1 MGPAFRDPAD
11 RWPTLAALTYS
22 ATAYVGGWTLL
33 LTAGPWL
40 ALLGVLLLG
49 HGLITAAY
57 LLHETIH
64 YAVFRDRAPNERL
77 AAVLAW
83 LTGACY
89 ASFAELQRKHLRHHA
104 DRADVLI
111 VDHRELLA
119 AAPAWSRRLVLA
131 LEWAYIPAVDLL
143 LRAYALVHPFRTPG
157 RAGQRRRV
165 AGVAAVRWSALAAVA
180 WVAPPGALGYLL
192 AQGLMIH
199 VLRFMD
205 AYQHTYEVITTP
217 DGEAPPRDQ
226 RPPKTAEYPNTFSNL
241 LSVRWP
247 RLNWLTLNFAYHNAH
262 HVNPVVGWARLP
274 ALHDELFG
282 RNDPQIL
289 PAGRLLASYHRHR
302 VRRIRGEAA
311 GTEGAGL
318 PLGAVGV
325 SFLVPV

>member
-1 MGPAFRDPAD
+1 MGPAFREPAD
-11 RWPTLAALTYS
+11 RWPTVAALAYS
-22 ATAYVGGWTLL
+22 TTAYTAGWILL

-40 ALLGVLLLG
+40 AAIGALLLA
-49 HGLITAAY
+49 HGMVTAAY
-57 LLHETIH
+57 LLHETLH

-77 AAVLAW
+77 ASVLTW

-89 ASFAELQRKHLRHHA
+89 APFGELQRKHLRHHA

-111 VDHRELLA
+111 VDHRELLTKG
-119 AAPAWSRRLVLA
+119 PGWVRRLVLA
-131 LEWAYIPAVDLL
+131 LEWAYVPAVDLI
-143 LRAYALVHPFRTPG
+143 LRGYALARPFRQPG
-157 RAGQRRRV
+157 PSKQRWRV
-165 AGVAAVRWSALAAVA
+165 IGVAAVRWPALGAIA
-180 WVAPPGALGYLL
+180 WWTPGAAIGYVL

-217 DGEAPPRDQ
+217 GGEAPPRHL
-226 RPPKTAEYPNTFSNL
+226 RPPKSAEHPNTFSNL

-274 ALHDELFG
+274 ALHHQLFG
-282 RNDPQIL
+282 AANPQVI
-289 PAGRLLASYHRHR
+289 PASGLLASYHRNR
-302 VRRIRGEAA
+302 VRRILGDAA
-311 GTEGAGL
+311 GPEAGGL